1 MSDLTFLRNKYRWMD
16 LQYLFICF
24 VLSPWYFHHT
34 PPISNASSRRISSF
48 CRVHVS
54 LLYNAKLQTNAFII
68 QFFRWR
74 NVWRVKMNS
83 TWTVHNNNQYI
94 KSKHLGGGVFSG
106 WYFRQGGYLRGSK
119 QATLFPKIMKKYKYT
134 VESWILYIWRVA
146 SEAFAYLSWPPILL
160 NTVMTI

>member
-1 MSDLTFLRNKYRWMD
+1 MLHMSDLTFLSNKYRWMD

-74 NVWRVKMNS
+74 NVWRVKINS

-106 WYFRQGGYLRGSK
+106 WYFRQGGYLRGE
-119 QATLFPKIMKKYKYT
+119 QASNFIPQNNEKIQIYC
-134 VESWILYIWRVA
+134 WIMNIIHLAGCQWSFR
-146 SEAFAYLSWPPILL
+146 LS
-160 NTVMTI
+160 